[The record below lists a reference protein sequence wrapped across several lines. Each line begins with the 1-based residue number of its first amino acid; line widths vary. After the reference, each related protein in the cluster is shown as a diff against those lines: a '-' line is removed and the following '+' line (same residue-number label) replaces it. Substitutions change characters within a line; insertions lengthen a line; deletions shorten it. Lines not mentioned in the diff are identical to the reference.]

1 MKLSLNW
8 IRDYV
13 AIPED
18 FDLKQLAFDLTM
30 STVEVEGVEE
40 LARRF
45 DGIGVL
51 PQILSLGCGVT
62 IASYGRPTM
71 RFAATDDPSCKIW
84 APSQRFPLSIVE
96 GTASTWSSC
105 YYTELFPLTDNT
117 ALFVYS
123 DFFYP
128 NEYGAPAKAVLVRTI
143 TVIQE

>member
-45 DGIGVL
+45 DGIVVGEIKEVN
-51 PQILSLGCGVT
+51 PH
-62 IASYGRPTM
+62 
-71 RFAATDDPSCKIW
+71 
-84 APSQRFPLSIVE
+84 
-96 GTASTWSSC
+96 
-105 YYTELFPLTDNT
+105 
-117 ALFVYS
+117 
-123 DFFYP
+123 P
-128 NEYGAPAKAVLVRTI
+128 NADKLRV
-143 TVIQE
+143 